1 MDEEHKNE
9 APAQDTS
16 DKSPSTDAEDDVVQ
30 EVNRLVEAMARAA
43 RNAWSS
49 DQRHQ
54 LEADLRGCL
63 GTLIE
68 NLEVALARFSRTEQ
82 GQELHEKATRVAN
95 QVRESPLAAEL
106 KDGLTK
112 GLKTAAT
119 EVQKFA
125 DGLEEQQAASDT
137 LQDIPVES
145 VSDEQ
150 DRERE

>member
-1 MDEEHKNE
+1 MNEERKE
-9 APAQDTS
+9 DAPAQNTS
-16 DKSPSTDAEDDVVQ
+16 DELPPTDAGDDVAQ

-63 GTLIE
+63 GTLVE
-68 NLEVALARFSRTEQ
+68 NLEEALARFSRTEQ
-82 GQELHEKATRVAN
+82 GQELHEQATRVAN
-95 QVRESPLAAEL
+95 RVRESALAAEL

-112 GLKTAAT
+112 GLKTAANQ
-119 EVQKFA
+119 VQKFA
-125 DGLEEQQAASDT
+125 DGLEEQQAAPDSP
-137 LQDIPVES
+137 QDIPVES

-150 DRERE
+150 DRE